1 MRRANGTGSVVKLS
15 GNRRRPYVVRVSYR
29 DKYGTLKQQSLSYH
43 AKAAEAQAA
52 LDAYNRDAAIGA
64 APAPDR
70 LAMTVGE
77 VYEAW
82 SGREYP
88 RLGPASV
95 TSHKAA
101 WSRVGRYAEQ
111 KMRSVTLDM
120 WQAILDE
127 DEERGRSQ
135 SLVNNDAQLIK
146 ALCKYAMMRDII
158 SKDYSKYLDIPAMGI
173 KRKRGVLTEAQMEQL
188 TTMAAQNVPWADTV
202 LILCYTGFRITE
214 FLELTPA
221 SYHADS
227 GYLQGGKKT
236 EAGRDRIIPVHSKIK
251 PYLMAWLQRG
261 GGTIIT
267 RDGEPM
273 SDRWYRSMAFQPIAQ
288 ALGVPEAT
296 PHWCRHTFA
305 TRLHAAGV
313 DPITVKWLMGH
324 STKGDITMRY
334 THDSLDVLRAAIE
347 KLD

>member
-1 MRRANGTGSVVKLS
+1 MRRANGTGSVVKLA

-43 AKAAEAQAA
+43 AKAADAQAA
-52 LDAYNRDAAIGA
+52 LDAYNRDAAIAA
-64 APAPDR
+64 APARDL
-70 LAMTVGE
+70 LATTVGE

-82 SGREYP
+82 SSREYP
-88 RLGPASV
+88 RIGSASV
-95 TSHKAA
+95 VCHKAA
-101 WSRVGRYAEQ
+101 WRRVGRYAEQ
-111 KMRSVTLDM
+111 KIRSVTLDM

-135 SLVNNDAQLIK
+135 SLTNNDAQLIK

-158 SKDYSKYLDIPAMGI
+158 SKDYSAYLDIPSI
-173 KRKRGVLTEAQMEQL
+173 DPKRKKGAFTEAQMERL
-188 TTMAAQNVPWADTV
+188 AAMSVQGVPWADTV
-202 LILCYTGFRITE
+202 LILCYTGFRISE

-221 SYHADS
+221 SYHPEGD
-227 GYLQGGKKT
+227 YLQGGKKT
-236 EAGRDRIIPVHSKIK
+236 EAGRDRIIPVHPKIK
-251 PYLMAWLQRG
+251 PYLITWLEKGAPR
-261 GGTIIT
+261 IICNT
-267 RDGEPM
+267 DHTPI
-273 SDRWYRSMAFQPIAQ
+273 SPAQYREVFSVVSQQIG
-288 ALGVPEAT
+288 LPEAT

-313 DPITVKWLMGH
+313 DPITSKWLMGH

-334 THDSLDVLRAAIE
+334 THGSLDVLRAAIE

>member
-29 DKYGTLKQQSLSYH
+29 DKYGALKQQSLSYH

-52 LDAYNRDAAIGA
+52 LDAYNRDAAIGS

-95 TSHKAA
+95 SSHRAA
-101 WSRVGRYAEQ
+101 WSRVGRYADQ

-120 WQAILDE
+120 WQAVLDE
-127 DEERGRSQ
+127 DEERGCSQ

-158 SKDYSKYLDIPAMGI
+158 GKDYSKYLDIPSMNP
-173 KRKRGVLTEAQMEQL
+173 KRKKGALTEAQMEQL
-188 TTMAAQNVPWADTV
+188 TAMAAQGVPWADTV
-202 LILCYTGFRITE
+202 LILCYTGFRISE
-214 FLELTPA
+214 FLELSPA
-221 SYHADS
+221 AYHAD
-227 GYLQGGKKT
+227 GDYLQGGKKT
-236 EAGRDRIIPVHSKIK
+236 DAGRDRIIPVHPKIK
-251 PYLMAWLQRG
+251 PYLTSWLGRDG
-261 GGTIIT
+261 ETIIT
-267 RDGEPM
+267 RDGGPV
-273 SDRWYRSMAFQPIAQ
+273 SDTWYRSVAWPPIVQ
-288 ALGVPEAT
+288 ALGTPQAT

-324 STKGDITMRY
+324 STRSDITMRY
-334 THDSLDVLRAAIE
+334 THDSLAVLRAAID